1 MSTDLDLTDTTEKEP
16 PKIVTSEQCFSALEL
31 VVEAGTLKDLDP
43 EMLKNEIKRW
53 AKAVV
58 TYARQLSFSAICNDD
73 SVNETR

>member
-1 MSTDLDLTDTTEKEP
+1 MSTDLDLTGTTGKEP
-16 PKIVTSEQCFSALEL
+16 SKIVISEQCFSTLEL

-43 EMLKNEIKRW
+43 EKLKNEIKRW

-58 TYARQLSFSAICNDD
+58 AYAHQLSFSAICNDD